1 MANPYE
7 RRYGRGENPRRPI
20 SFARGVGIYSPYYF
34 RDSHHYVYYENGM
47 ANHFYASNQIT
58 KGSLAFLKGGF
69 WAWIVAFPILLLL
82 MVFLFGLIVYA
93 TGFYLLILLFV
104 ILLLGMAIPGVILLR
119 FLRSRY
125 QKDSKAFYLPYAD
138 KVYQETSCP
147 YCGGISVYGMHH
159 ECPHC
164 GKILPPAAGPV
175 YLN

>member
-7 RRYGRGENPRRPI
+7 HRYGRGENPRRPI
-20 SFARGVGIYSPYYF
+20 SFTRGVGIYSPYYF

-47 ANHFYASNQIT
+47 ANHFYTSKQIT

-69 WAWIVAFPILLLL
+69 WAGIVAFPILFLL
-82 MVFLFGLIVYA
+82 MVFLFGLIVYT

-104 ILLLGMAIPGVILLR
+104 ILLLGMTIPVVILLR

-125 QKDSKAFYLPYAD
+125 QKDSKAFYLPNAD
-138 KVYQETSCP
+138 KVYQQTTCP
-147 YCGGISVYGMHH
+147 KCGGISVYGVHY

-164 GKILPPAAGPV
+164 GDIMPPAAGPI